1 MKLKRWKVLC
11 GKYLGSSSGER
22 LHSVMKGEWVVIP
35 IEKGNSL
42 HKLPE
47 VLQMLVNC
55 RRKVSQYCKNLGQ
68 VNRSEKRGQRVGV
81 EQSFIF
87 RI

>member
-35 IEKGNSL
+35 HRKRKQPTQTSRSSADVSELQEESVS
-42 HKLPE
+42 
-47 VLQMLVNC
+47 VLQKL
-55 RRKVSQYCKNLGQ
+55 RTSKQK
-68 VNRSEKRGQRVGV
+68 
-81 EQSFIF
+81 
-87 RI
+87 